1 MSTEK
6 KIDAKKWFRA
16 NIKPYLKAIKAWVS
30 TQIDSKVND
39 AKTELRNEIA
49 SAGSVTGAFKGG
61 FDTVSSMPTGAGTKN
76 GDWAVLKTDDGSN
89 ESGIYVKSASGWD
102 FVSDITSF
110 DEASAL
116 LATDTEFNAGTATDK
131 AVTVKQLADTFAGT
145 ITNEEAQADWDSVQ

>member
-1 MSTEK
+1 MN
-6 KIDAKKWFRA
+6 AKQWFRA
-16 NIKPYLKAIKAWVS
+16 NIKPYLKAIKAWVTS
-30 TQIDSKVND
+30 QIND

-102 FVSDITSF
+102 FVSDITTF

-116 LATDTEFNAGTATDK
+116 LATNDEFNAGTATDK
-131 AVTVKQLADTFAGT
+131 AVTIKQLADAFAGT